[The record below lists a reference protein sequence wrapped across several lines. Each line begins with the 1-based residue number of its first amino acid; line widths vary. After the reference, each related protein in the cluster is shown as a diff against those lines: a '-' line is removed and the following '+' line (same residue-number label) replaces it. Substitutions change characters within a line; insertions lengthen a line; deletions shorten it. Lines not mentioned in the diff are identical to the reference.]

1 MVEIE
6 VGDTVLIPAE
16 VIAVE
21 NGNPFGT
28 YTVHMDYATD
38 YFYYTDGITAIIPQP
53 VATLQEEE
61 ETNE

>member
-1 MVEIE
+1 MVEIK

-16 VIAVE
+16 VIDIE
-21 NGNPFGT
+21 DGNPFGT

-38 YFYYTDGITAIIPQP
+38 YFYYNDGITAIVPQP

-61 ETNE
+61 ENE